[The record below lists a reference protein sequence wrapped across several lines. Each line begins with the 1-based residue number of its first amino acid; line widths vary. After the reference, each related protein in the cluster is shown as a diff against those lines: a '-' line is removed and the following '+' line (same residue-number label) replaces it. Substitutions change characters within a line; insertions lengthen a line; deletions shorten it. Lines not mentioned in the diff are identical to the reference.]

1 MNFVDNAQIFYPLI
15 FMKRFVLYCG
25 VSMLTPIC
33 YCQFSEL
40 LHPVISNLQTD
51 SKNIVADFSYS
62 LKGSERVHLTWKV
75 NNKESVDFFAVERSG
90 NGKDF
95 EMIEVL
101 KSVPGYQLELVDES
115 PLAGRNY
122 YRIKTSFKGR
132 PVYSTT
138 LIAYIGG
145 ELPFKFYPNPIDNIL
160 IVRSD
165 VPLDV
170 QIADA
175 SGAVRVSQARVQG
188 LQTINVAAL
197 EKGVYM
203 IRFTNKAS
211 NTVTTEKLFKN

>member
-1 MNFVDNAQIFYPLI
+1 
-15 FMKRFVLYCG
+15 MKRFVLCCG
-25 VSMLTPIC
+25 VSMLTSIC

-40 LHPVISNLQTD
+40 LHPVISNLQTH
-51 SKNIVADFSYS
+51 SKNIVTDFTYT
-62 LKGSERVHLTWKV
+62 LKGSESVHLTWKV
-75 NNKESVDFFAVERSG
+75 KTNASVDFFAVERSA

-101 KSVPGYQLELVDES
+101 KSVPGDQLELVDGS
-115 PLAGRNY
+115 PLTGRNY
-122 YRIKTSFKGR
+122 YRIKTSFRGR

-145 ELPFKFYPNPIDNIL
+145 ELPYKFYPNPTDNIL

-170 QIADA
+170 QIADG
-175 SGAVRVSQARVQG
+175 SGAVRVSQAKVQG

-203 IRFTNKAS
+203 IRFTNRAS